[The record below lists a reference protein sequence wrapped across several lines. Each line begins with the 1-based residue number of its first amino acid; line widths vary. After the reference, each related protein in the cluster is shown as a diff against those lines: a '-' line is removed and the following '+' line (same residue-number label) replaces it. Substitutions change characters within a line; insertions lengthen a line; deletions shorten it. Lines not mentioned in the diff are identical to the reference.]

1 MEEGDILEY
10 INNDSLKIIKNAMIE
25 PSLSE
30 ARKEDYFQFVRMGY
44 FCLDTESSADKIKF
58 NRTVTLKDNW
68 AKKK

>member
-1 MEEGDILEY
+1 
-10 INNDSLKIIKNAMIE
+10 MIE